1 MYKGLKEAW
10 PKFNEKWVETLNLSE
25 EAYNGGH
32 RNACRNLLK
41 TFDRLESAD
50 VQNEAWAALKY
61 VLPLCSFEKSFTNVL
76 VKLNFLLS
84 RKLLKFSSW
93 VVPKT
98 ACLNA
103 RCPTILQEIVLRSW
117 IFFWKRIDPFMGCWK
132 KACFLQDFLF
142 YVDHNSKK
150 FFLTSTL

>member
-50 VQNEAWAALKY
+50 VQNEA
-61 VLPLCSFEKSFTNVL
+61 
-76 VKLNFLLS
+76 
-84 RKLLKFSSW
+84 
-93 VVPKT
+93 
-98 ACLNA
+98 
-103 RCPTILQEIVLRSW
+103 
-117 IFFWKRIDPFMGCWK
+117 
-132 KACFLQDFLF
+132 
-142 YVDHNSKK
+142 
-150 FFLTSTL
+150 